1 MSNITKQFV
10 YPIPDDYLSDKFTKG
25 LTGTWTYKGPDVVYM
40 QMDKDTGKESG
51 WCLWEP
57 RDLERPCPLN
67 CERIKV
73 DCATD
78 TLLAFICNDS
88 GSEEDA
94 TFKGTRGWVAQF
106 EAPAGYTTIQKPAA
120 FEPRDIY
127 DEHNITY
134 NFDTKTFN
142 IPVKTYESVFPGS
155 NLTTWDKIRSMR
167 NKLLEDTD
175 GRISSD
181 MPKQLQEKWLN
192 YRELLRT
199 LPDKLA
205 EFPLHVVV
213 QMFPQSPTATTVAS

>member
-1 MSNITKQFV
+1 MSNITKQFT
-10 YPIPDDYLSDKFTKG
+10 YKIPDDYLSDKFTKG

-40 QMDKDTGKESG
+40 QMDKETGKENG

-78 TLLAFICNDS
+78 TLLAFICNDN

-94 TFKGTRGWVAQF
+94 TFKGNRGWVTQF

-142 IPVKTYESVFPGS
+142 IPVKTYESVFPGC

-175 GRISSD
+175 GKISSD

-205 EFPLHVVV
+205 EFPLHVIV
-213 QMFPQSPTATTVAS
+213 QMFPRPPNATAVAS